1 MKVLEENQSPA
12 GENHPEDSGVKPS
25 PKREDFFVYNPPGR
39 SLMSKTFHENTF
51 LPEKPAD
58 SIGSDTKSLCLSHSP
73 APSERPWRPGTNSP
87 DFPQEN
93 STGREKTNWRFG
105 NLNRGPGK
113 IHKS

>member
-25 PKREDFFVYNPPGR
+25 PKREDFTVYNPPGR

-51 LPEKPAD
+51 LAEKPAD
-58 SIGSDTKSLCLSHSP
+58 SIGSNTKSLCLSHSP

-87 DFPQEN
+87 DFPQEFN
-93 STGREKTNWRFG
+93 
-105 NLNRGPGK
+105 GPGENELAVWQLESRSGK
-113 IHKS
+113 DP